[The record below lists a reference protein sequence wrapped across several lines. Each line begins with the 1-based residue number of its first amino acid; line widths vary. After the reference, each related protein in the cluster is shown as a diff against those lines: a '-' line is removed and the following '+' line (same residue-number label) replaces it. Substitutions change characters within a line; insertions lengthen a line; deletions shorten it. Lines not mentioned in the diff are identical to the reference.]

1 MMTTLR
7 ILLMMILAHV
17 IDDFV
22 LQPIC
27 LSKLKQKEWWE
38 KNAPD
43 KMYAEDYIAAL
54 TVHGV
59 SWSIMTLLPIIFFT
73 QAPDGFIMTMF
84 IFNAVAHAVI
94 DDAKANR
101 KEINL
106 GKDQLAH
113 LIQIVMTWIFYTMT
127 V

>member
-7 ILLMMILAHV
+7 ILLLMILAHV

-22 LQPIC
+22 FQPIC
-27 LSKLKQKEWWE
+27 LSKLKQREWWK

-43 KMYAEDYIAAL
+43 KMYAKDYIAAL
-54 TVHGV
+54 IIHSV

-84 IFNAVAHAVI
+84 VFNAVAHAVI

-106 GKDQLAH
+106 GKDQLIH
-113 LIQIVMTWIFYTMT
+113 LIQIVMTWIFYIL
-127 V
+127 

>member
-1 MMTTLR
+1 
-7 ILLMMILAHV
+7 MILAHV

-54 TVHGV
+54 IIHGV

-84 IFNAVAHAVI
+84 IFNTVIHTVI

-106 GKDQLAH
+106 FKDQLIH
-113 LIQIVMTWIFYTMT
+113 LIQIVMTWILYTMT

>member
-1 MMTTLR
+1 MTTLR
-7 ILLMMILAHV
+7 ILLLMILAHV

-43 KMYAEDYIAAL
+43 KMYADDYIAAL
-54 TVHGV
+54 IIHSI

-84 IFNAVAHAVI
+84 IFNAVTHAVI

-106 GKDQLAH
+106 FKDQLIH
-113 LIQIVMTWIFYTMT
+113 LIQIVMTWIFYIL
-127 V
+127 